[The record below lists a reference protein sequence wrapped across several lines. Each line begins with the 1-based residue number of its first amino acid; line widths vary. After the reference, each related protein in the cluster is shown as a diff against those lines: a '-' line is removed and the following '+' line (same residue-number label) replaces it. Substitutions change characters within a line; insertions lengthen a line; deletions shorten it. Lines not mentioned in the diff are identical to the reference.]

1 MTEHSWRIRQWN
13 KYSDTAPTD
22 IEPTSDWLSKLVRIR
37 IGDAGVLQGDLLEH
51 IHDTYLEMSLCSSCP
66 SYKDVLFTF
75 LKPPLAKT
83 AKHQNC

>member
-37 IGDAGVLQGDLLEH
+37 IGDAGVLQGDLFEH
-51 IHDTYLEMSLCSSCP
+51 ETYLEMSLLIISSFQQRYLVHIFGDRE
-66 SYKDVLFTF
+66 SGV
-75 LKPPLAKT
+75 
-83 AKHQNC
+83 